1 MEKFIITVDS
11 TEALQKIFE
20 TDEVVAVEKSA
31 GISYTAKQKR
41 AKRRKANIKEKNVR
55 RAVGTAKG
63 NPYRGKAGD
72 FYRLERMWERE
83 GLDAKKRKAES
94 KELLEAERNFKGS
107 VKIED
112 FCETELSEEET
123 VIMQEKNLSL
133 RECFEQGDYQRLIL
147 KLVNEYPERRV
158 LEGLA
163 LIEDEA

>member
-1 MEKFIITVDS
+1 
-11 TEALQKIFE
+11 
-20 TDEVVAVEKSA
+20 
-31 GISYTAKQKR
+31 
-41 AKRRKANIKEKNVR
+41 
-55 RAVGTAKG
+55 
-63 NPYRGKAGD
+63 
-72 FYRLERMWERE
+72 MWERE

-112 FCETELSEEET
+112 FCETELSEEEI

-133 RECFEQGDYQRLIL
+133 RECFEQGDYQRLIF